1 MTPRFLIDKSALAR
15 YGRPAVRATVKPL
28 HERGLLAV
36 CGAVEMEVL
45 YSARNAAEATR
56 LRTWLRGFDLLST
69 PDEVWERALEVQ
81 GTAVTQGHHR
91 ALSMADLLIAAVAE
105 RHGAVVLH
113 YDGDYDTIAK
123 ITGQPVEWAA
133 APGTAD

>member
-1 MTPRFLIDKSALAR
+1 MTSRFLIDKSALAR
-15 YGRPAVRATVKPL
+15 YGRPAVRATLRPL

-45 YSARNAAEATR
+45 YSARDAAEATR
-56 LRTWLRGFDLLST
+56 LRTWLRGFDRLST
-69 PDEVWERALEVQ
+69 HDEVWDRALEVQ
-81 GTAVTQGHHR
+81 GAAIAQGNHR
-91 ALSMADLLIAAVAE
+91 AFSMADLLIAAVAE

-113 YDGDYDTIAK
+113 YDGDYDMIAK
-123 ITGQPVEWAA
+123 ITGQPTEWAA